1 MSKLPHAERA
11 VVDLA
16 KLRDYAL
23 NPQHHVGK
31 HKARVFL
38 AALGVTLDDAEW
50 LRQTVLEAV
59 RFAEVQP
66 GVSSLFGMKYVVD
79 ILVTRGTRSAI
90 VRTSWIV
97 EH

>member
-11 VVDLA
+11 VVDLT
-16 KLRDYAL
+16 KLRDYSL

-50 LRQTVLEAV
+50 LRQTVLDAARYAEAQPCYARTRQRRQGVWV
-59 RFAEVQP
+59 RHQ
-66 GVSSLFGMKYVVD
+66 GHG
-79 ILVTRGTRSAI
+79 
-90 VRTSWIV
+90 
-97 EH
+97 